1 MKAVKH
7 EAVEVELWVEN
18 RLGLHAR
25 PAMKI
30 SNVARE
36 FQSELVLEKD
46 GAAVNAKD
54 LLGILSLGC
63 PQGTRLVLKATGP
76 DAGDAALALRR
87 LFGQK
92 FGET

>member
-1 MKAVKH
+1 MKA
-7 EAVEVELWVEN
+7 AQQDTLEVELWVEN

-30 SNVARE
+30 STLARE
-36 FQSELVLEKD
+36 FKSELILEKD

-54 LLGILSLGC
+54 LLGILTLGC
-63 PQGTRLVLKATGP
+63 PQGTRVVLKARGP
-76 DAGDAALALRR
+76 DAPEAALAFRR
-87 LFGQK
+87 LFGLK